1 MRILLDESLPTDL
14 AGELG
19 LPLLKTVAQ
28 LGLKGFTNGD
38 LLRRAEVLGIEVL
51 ITADQNLEFQQHIPG
66 YALGVIVLRA
76 RSNRMEDLRPRVP
89 AIHQALTLIGPG
101 HVIHLGSQ
109 SNL

>member
-14 AGELG
+14 AAELS

-38 LLRRAEVLGIEVL
+38 LLRRAEAIGMDVL

-66 YALGVIVLRA
+66 YSLGLIVLRA
-76 RSNRMEDLRPRVP
+76 RSNRMEHLRRLVP
-89 AIHQALTLIGPG
+89 AIHQALSLIGPG
-101 HVIHLGSQ
+101 QIIRLGS
-109 SNL
+109 

>member
-14 AGELG
+14 AAELD

-38 LLRRAEVLGIEVL
+38 LLRRAEAIGMDVL

-66 YALGVIVLRA
+66 YELGLIVLRA
-76 RSNRMEDLRPRVP
+76 RSNRMEHLRPLLP
-89 AIHQALTLIGPG
+89 AIHQALDLIGPG
-101 HVIHLGSQ
+101 QIIRLGS
-109 SNL
+109 